1 MIIQKKCTLFAAL
14 GLLAMAGCSDA
25 GQDAAVDTETT
36 EQTGME
42 GGMQN
47 PHTDLGPA
55 PEGMPNPHTSGAAG
69 AGAMGAMGGME
80 NPHAA
85 GGMPG
90 EDGIINITFK
100 CPDDVP
106 LQLVLHSADNRAEVI
121 YMGET
126 HELERVR
133 SGSGMKFS
141 DGTWGFFSKGPE
153 AMLMKNEEPI
163 VKNCIAAG
171 HP

>member
-1 MIIQKKCTLFAAL
+1 MQKKYALAAVVGLFAMVAC
-14 GLLAMAGCSDA
+14 ADA
-25 GQDAAVDTETT
+25 GQDAAADAEMTA
-36 EQTGME
+36 QSGME

-47 PHTDLGPA
+47 PHSDVGPA
-55 PEGMPNPHTSGAAG
+55 AEGMPNPHASGMDG
-69 AGAMGAMGGME
+69 AGAMGAT
-80 NPHAA
+80 

-90 EDGIINITFK
+90 EDGVINITFK

-106 LQLVLHSADNRAEVI
+106 LQLVLHSADNRAQVT

-126 HELERVR
+126 HDLERVR

-163 VKNCIAAG
+163 VKDCIAAG

>member
-1 MIIQKKCTLFAAL
+1 MIIQKKFAFL
-14 GLLAMAGCSDA
+14 GVFGLLVVAGCA
-25 GQDAAVDTETT
+25 GSEPESETGAETT
-36 EQTGME
+36 AQSGME

-47 PHTDLGPA
+47 PHSDIGPA
-55 PEGMPNPHTSGAAG
+55 AEGMPNPHASGMND
-69 AGAMGAMGGME
+69 AGAMGATGGME

-85 GGMPG
+85 QGMPG
-90 EDGIINITFK
+90 EDGVINITFT

-106 LQLVLHSADNRAEVI
+106 MQLTLHSAENKAVVTW
-121 YMGET
+121 MGET
-126 HELERVR
+126 YELERVR

-153 AMLMKNEEPI
+153 AMLMKNEEPV
-163 VKNCIAAG
+163 VKDCIAAG

>member
-1 MIIQKKCTLFAAL
+1 MINQKTYALAAVI
-14 GLLAMAGCSDA
+14 GLLAMAGCADA
-25 GQDAAVDTETT
+25 GQEGAADVETT
-36 EQTGME
+36 AQSGME

-47 PHTDLGPA
+47 PHSDIGPA
-55 PEGMPNPHTSGAAG
+55 AEGMPNPHANGMDG
-69 AGAMGAMGGME
+69 AGAMGATGGMA

-90 EDGIINITFK
+90 EDGVIHITFQ

-106 LQLVLHSADNRAEVI
+106 MQLVLHSADNRAQVT

-153 AMLMKNEEPI
+153 AMLMKNDEPI
-163 VKNCIAAG
+163 VKDCIAAG